1 MIRARRRDIWVL
13 LDDGGILRMQDV
25 HVIDE
30 FLRGMHRLESVRVDE
45 TGCPDNVD
53 ADGIFGAVVTSDDNT
68 QYTPVLIIA
77 SDSTINSCHTVC
89 SKRVAEYS
97 D

>member
-1 MIRARRRDIWVL
+1 
-13 LDDGGILRMQDV
+13 MQGV

-30 FLRGMHRLESVRVDE
+30 FMRGMHRLESVRVDE

-53 ADGIFGAVVTSDDNT
+53 TDGIFGTVVTSDDNA
-68 QYTPVLIIA
+68 QYTPVLIVA
-77 SDSTINSCHTVC
+77 SDSTINSRHTVR
-89 SKRVAEYS
+89 SERVAEYA